1 MNRVPMA
8 SESRGDL
15 GSPPPDPRVLR
26 IGSLELETPLLLAP
40 MAGHCDLPFRILC
53 RELGG
58 VGLASTDLLNAHSLL
73 RGSPTALE
81 LAATN
86 GLDQPLAM
94 QLYGNGDD
102 PLPEAA
108 CWAIDHGARLIDIN
122 MGCPVDKVAKKNG
135 GSLLLRDPCATTKI
149 AERIVRAVE
158 RHGVGRVPVTA
169 KMRLGW
175 DESSIVAPKL
185 ARDLE
190 EAGIAA
196 VTVHARTTEQ
206 RFKGQARWE
215 RIGEVVAAVRS
226 IPVIGNG
233 DVVEPSDVRELL
245 RQSGCR
251 GVMVGRGALRAPW
264 IFRNAWA
271 DLRGVTWTEPSVQ
284 DKVRVIR
291 RHWELAVRYLG
302 SDRALRCLSQR
313 ISWYGKTMGHVK
325 ALKEAI
331 RLARSPFEVEAT
343 LDSWDTD
350 GLSKFTSLPMRS
362 GEVAAEW
369 GGSADVPIRR
379 EPESLGGARK
389 IPNFP
394 LVGP

>member
-1 MNRVPMA
+1 M
-8 SESRGDL
+8 
-15 GSPPPDPRVLR
+15 LR

-135 GSLLLRDPCATTKI
+135 GSLLLRDPCGTARI
-149 AERIVRAVE
+149 AERIVEAVE
-158 RHGVGRVPVTA
+158 RHGSGRVPVTA

-175 DESSIVAPKL
+175 DDRSIVAPSL

-206 RFKGQARWE
+206 RFKGEACWE

-233 DVVEPSDVRELL
+233 DVTEPAHARELM
-245 RQSGCR
+245 RRSGCR
-251 GVMVGRGALRAPW
+251 GVMVGRGALRTPW
-264 IFRNAWA
+264 IFRTAWQELKGGRA
-271 DLRGVTWTEPSVQ
+271 IEPSLRE
-284 DKVRVIR
+284 KVRIIR
-291 RHWELAVRYLG
+291 RHWELATRYLG
-302 SDRALRCLSQR
+302 PQKALRCLSQR

-325 ALKEAI
+325 PLKEAI
-331 RLARSPFEVEAT
+331 RLAQGPAQVEAA
-343 LDSWDTD
+343 LEAWDSPEFAAVTHLQTFERHDSVP
-350 GLSKFTSLPMRS
+350 GRSAESELSEGIEP
-362 GEVAAEW
+362 GAANPKDSEHSACGVPKRCYLAGW
-369 GGSADVPIRR
+369 KKGGGIAPPGV
-379 EPESLGGARK
+379 K
-389 IPNFP
+389 H
-394 LVGP
+394 

>member
-1 MNRVPMA
+1 M
-8 SESRGDL
+8 
-15 GSPPPDPRVLR
+15 LR

-135 GSLLLRDPCATTKI
+135 GSLLLRDPCATAVL

-158 RHGVGRVPVTA
+158 RHGAGRVPVTA

-175 DESSIVAPKL
+175 DDSSIVAPKL

-190 EAGIAA
+190 ETGIAA

-206 RFKGQARWE
+206 RFKGEACWDRL
-215 RIGEVVAAVRS
+215 GEVVAAVRS

-233 DVVEPSDVRELL
+233 DVVEPADARELM
-245 RQSGCR
+245 RRSGCR
-251 GVMVGRGALRAPW
+251 GVMIGRGALRTPW
-264 IFRNAWA
+264 IFRDAWA
-271 DLRGVTWTEPSVQ
+271 DLNGVAWSEPSLQ
-284 DKVRVIR
+284 EKVGIIR

-302 SDRALRCLSQR
+302 SDRALRCLAQR

-325 ALKEAI
+325 PLKEAI
-331 RLARSPFEVEAT
+331 RLAQGVAEVEAA
-343 LDSWDTD
+343 LDAWDLPKFSMYPRLSTGRSELSEVEAVD
-350 GLSKFTSLPMRS
+350 SEGIRIAGLGAPTRS
-362 GEVAAEW
+362 PKDSEHSACGAA
-369 GGSADVPIRR
+369 IR
-379 EPESLGGARK
+379 
-389 IPNFP
+389 
-394 LVGP
+394 

>member
-1 MNRVPMA
+1 
-8 SESRGDL
+8 
-15 GSPPPDPRVLR
+15 VLR
-26 IGSLELETPLLLAP
+26 IGTLELETPLLLAP

-108 CWAIDHGARLIDIN
+108 CWAIDHGARLVDIN

-135 GSLLLRDPCATTKI
+135 GSLLLRDPCATAVL

-158 RHGVGRVPVTA
+158 RHGCGRVPVTA

-206 RFKGQARWE
+206 RFKGEAQWE

-233 DVVEPSDVRELL
+233 DVVEPADARELM
-245 RQSGCR
+245 RRSGCQ
-251 GVMVGRGALRAPW
+251 GVMVGRGALRTPW
-264 IFRNAWA
+264 IFRDAWA
-271 DLRGVTWTEPSVQ
+271 ELRGLPWAEPSLQ
-284 DKVRVIR
+284 EKVRAIR
-291 RHWELAVRYLG
+291 RHWDLAVRYLG
-302 SDRALRCLSQR
+302 TDRALRCLAQR

-325 ALKEAI
+325 PLKEAI
-331 RLARSPFEVEAT
+331 RLAQDPMEVEAA
-343 LDSWDTD
+343 LDAWESPRFSMYPRLSAGRAEPSEAAAVDSKGGPVA
-350 GLSKFTSLPMRS
+350 GLEPPPRS
-362 GEVAAEW
+362 PKDSEHSACGAA
-369 GGSADVPIRR
+369 IR
-379 EPESLGGARK
+379 
-389 IPNFP
+389 
-394 LVGP
+394 

>member
-1 MNRVPMA
+1 M
-8 SESRGDL
+8 
-15 GSPPPDPRVLR
+15 LR
-26 IGSLELETPLLLAP
+26 IGPLELETPLLLAP

-135 GSLLLRDPCATTKI
+135 GSLLLRDPCATTRI
-149 AERIVRAVE
+149 AERIVEAVE
-158 RHGVGRVPVTA
+158 RHGAGRVPVTA

-175 DESSIVAPKL
+175 DESSIVAPNL

-190 EAGIAA
+190 SAGIAA

-215 RIGEVVAAVRS
+215 RIGEVVSAVRS

-233 DVVEPSDVRELL
+233 DVIEPADARELM
-245 RQSGCR
+245 RRSGCQ
-251 GVMVGRGALRAPW
+251 GVMVGRGALRTPW

-271 DLRGVTWTEPSVQ
+271 ELNGMPCSEPTVR

-291 RHWELAVRYLG
+291 RHWDLAVRYLG
-302 SDRALRCLSQR
+302 SDKALRCLSQR

-325 ALKEAI
+325 PLKEAI
-331 RLARSPFEVEAT
+331 RLAQSPEEVEGA
-343 LDSWDTD
+343 LEAWD
-350 GLSKFTSLPMRS
+350 LESFSSFTSLPMQAGETARS
-362 GEVAAEW
+362 IEAGREM
-369 GGSADVPIRR
+369 SA
-379 EPESLGGARK
+379 
-389 IPNFP
+389 
-394 LVGP
+394 